1 MLIISVL
8 TYCTCCTCTVCTVH
22 TVQYYN
28 SMFCFNNSHILF
40 SLVSIYVQFTYYIFS
55 ILGTYIDGRHIEL
68 MYIFEGFVTLPCRM
82 DLRKYPF
89 GIQHCLLKVWIE
101 DVTWTAIKFNTRLS
115 RNSSITEK
123 KVKFYGKSRTLGE
136 YYLLD
141 SVVRLGEYDS
151 SIVFELTLKGLYGF
165 HLLNSFTPSL
175 LIYLI
180 CYATLFFPVHDF
192 NERVM
197 VSLTSLL
204 VLTALFTQASNASV
218 RTSYFKYLD
227 IWYVVLTTFCF
238 CVVMVN
244 IYLHEVWNKIKKK
257 ISPHKEAI
265 YKDVPHVENSTL
277 IEQFEHCN
285 QVIWYYNLI
294 FKIIFGILLLLFLM
308 LFCFAAIEII

>member
-1 MLIISVL
+1 
-8 TYCTCCTCTVCTVH
+8 
-22 TVQYYN
+22 
-28 SMFCFNNSHILF
+28 
-40 SLVSIYVQFTYYIFS
+40 
-55 ILGTYIDGRHIEL
+55 
-68 MYIFEGFVTLPCRM
+68 MYIFEGFVSLPCRL

-89 GIQHCLLKVWIE
+89 GIQHCLLKIWIA
-101 DVTWTAIKFNTRLS
+101 DVSWTDIKFNTRLA
-115 RNSSITEK
+115 RNSNITEK
-123 KVKFYGKSRTLGE
+123 KVEFYGKSRTLGE

-151 SIVFELTLKGLYGF
+151 SIIIELTLRGLYGF

-218 RTSYFKYLD
+218 RTSYFKFLD

-238 CVVMVN
+238 LVVMVN
-244 IYLHEVWNKIKKK
+244 IYLHKIWNKNKKQTLTQNQTV
-257 ISPHKEAI
+257 
-265 YKDVPHVENSTL
+265 YKSVAHEENS
-277 IEQFEHCN
+277 ISDDQHCT
-285 QVIWYYNLI
+285 QVIWYYNLV
-294 FKIIFGILLLLFLM
+294 FKILFAILLALFLM
-308 LFCFAAIEII
+308 LFCFAAVEII